1 MTFEYAIES
10 NYTTTDCT
18 TKRSF
23 IHNRPARQLRV
34 SQFKMNMQKS
44 IRRLRKSKKLTQR
57 QLGNIL
63 GVDQATISN
72 FESGKTIMTLDL
84 AYELILVFGCDF
96 YVECDLSGIM
106 SLPKAS

>member
-1 MTFEYAIES
+1 MTLEYVIES
-10 NYTTTDCT
+10 N
-18 TKRSF
+18 TKTNKSF
-23 IHNRPARQLRV
+23 VHNRPVRQMRV
-34 SQFKMNMQKS
+34 SQFKNNMQKS

-72 FESGKTIMTLDL
+72 FESGKTVMTLDL

-96 YVECDLSGIM
+96 YIECDLSGIM